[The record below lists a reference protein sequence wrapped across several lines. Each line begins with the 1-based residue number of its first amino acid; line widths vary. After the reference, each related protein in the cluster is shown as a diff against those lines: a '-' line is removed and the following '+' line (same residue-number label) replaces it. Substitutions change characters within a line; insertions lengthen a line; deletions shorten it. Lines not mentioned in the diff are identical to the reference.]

1 MITKNQLISLVKT
14 VKNNAVKRNF
24 KQSYELII
32 ALKNIDFKK
41 QNVVINEI
49 VQLPFFSGTPKKICF
64 IGTGELALRA
74 KNAGVD
80 LVLEPEQLDKLQGN
94 KKEAKKLAKEYDFFL
109 ADPTLMAKVGKILGQ
124 FLGPSGKMPI
134 PVPPTSALEEMIKRY
149 RNSIRVRTRGQLS
162 VAAKV
167 GDESLTDE
175 QIAEN
180 ALAVYNVIERKLPEG
195 EKNVRKI
202 YLKLS
207 MSKPVEMVVGVKE

>member
-1 MITKNQLISLVKT
+1 VKT
-14 VKNNAVKRNF
+14 VRNNAVKRNF

-41 QNVVINEI
+41 QNVTINEI
-49 VQLPFFSGTPKKICF
+49 VQLPFFSGSPKKICF
-64 IGTGELALRA
+64 IGTGELALKA

-80 LVLEPEQLDKLQGN
+80 LVLEPEQLDKLQGS

-109 ADPTLMAKVGKILGQ
+109 ADPTLMARVGKILGP

-134 PVPPTSALEEMIKRY
+134 PVPPTAPLEDIVQRY
-149 RNSIRVRTRGQLS
+149 RKSIRVRTRGQLS

-175 QIAEN
+175 QVAEN
-180 ALAVYNVIERKLPEG
+180 ALAVYNAIERKLPEG

-207 MSKPVEMVVGVKE
+207 MSKPIEMVVGVRE

>member
-1 MITKNQLISLVKT
+1 MKT
-14 VKNNAVKRNF
+14 VRNNAVKRNF

-41 QNVVINEI
+41 QNVTINEI
-49 VQLPFFSGTPKKICF
+49 VQLPFFSGSPKKICF
-64 IGTGELALRA
+64 IGTGELALKA

-80 LVLEPEQLDKLQGN
+80 LVLEPEQLDKLQGS

-109 ADPTLMAKVGKILGQ
+109 ADPTLMARVGKILGP

-134 PVPPTSALEEMIKRY
+134 PVPPTAPLEDIVQRY
-149 RNSIRVRTRGQLS
+149 RKSIRVRTRGQLS

-175 QIAEN
+175 QVAEN
-180 ALAVYNVIERKLPEG
+180 ALAVYNAIERKLPEG

-207 MSKPVEMVVGVKE
+207 MSKPIEMVVGVRE